1 MINRKSKLNPKKHYL
16 QISLNNTL
24 EEAHQIITNLPL
36 SDRIL
41 IEAGTPLIKRY
52 GEEGIRQIKQWYT
65 EHLWGQIIEPSIKP
79 FHHSQPLIS
88 LLLDSAKDHQSSSK
102 KTISSSS
109 LLSKINPYVVADLK
123 MMDRGET
130 EVNIAARAG
139 ADAVI
144 AIGHSPIESL
154 NAFIQKCEDLNLDS
168 MIDMMNVSY
177 PLSILRQLKKL
188 PQVVILH
195 RGVDEEKFNKEKQ
208 IPLYEIRRIKS
219 NYDILVSVAGG
230 DTIKDVEHAIFNDA
244 DIVIVWKSFFQNSSE
259 TSNLAQNFL
268 KEIK

>member
-1 MINRKSKLNPKKHYL
+1 M
-16 QISLNNTL
+16 
-24 EEAHQIITNLPL
+24 
-36 SDRIL
+36 
-41 IEAGTPLIKRY
+41 
-52 GEEGIRQIKQWYT
+52 
-65 EHLWGQIIEPSIKP
+65 
-79 FHHSQPLIS
+79 
-88 LLLDSAKDHQSSSK
+88 
-102 KTISSSS
+102 
-109 LLSKINPYVVADLK
+109 ADLK